1 VTGRSGEEGSTV
13 PLILVFLMIAAGFV
27 IVAAGA
33 TALHLERL
41 RLLTVADGAALAAAE
56 SFRVADARVS
66 GSTVVPSLDDADVRR
81 CRRLP
86 RRCRHPRPHR
96 PPARRGPHPR
106 RPVRARPADRHLASA
121 DRERAA
127 AGLGPGHGRIDRRSP
142 LPVSDPAR
150 FSRFR

>member
-1 VTGRSGEEGSTV
+1 MTGRSGEEGSTV

-66 GSTVVPSLDDADVRR
+66 GSTVVPSLDDADVRAAAADYLAAADTPGLTDL
-81 CRRLP
+81 RLDEARTP
-86 RRCRHPRPHR
+86 DGRSALVRLTATWHPPI
-96 PPARRGPHPR
+96 
-106 RPVRARPADRHLASA
+106 ASA
-121 DRERAA
+121 
-127 AGLGPGHGRIDRRSP
+127 L
-142 LPVSDPAR
+142 LPVSVPVTVESTAAAR
-150 FSRFR
+150 FR